1 MKTYLFACVHSAGRS
16 QMAAAWLNRLAD
28 PTQARGI
35 SAGTEPGSRVH
46 PEVLEAMREVGVDL
60 SAAVP
65 QNHRGDDPLGLGEN
79 HGVDG
84 GTNHREAGRGRQ

>member
-16 QMAAAWLNRLAD
+16 QMAAAWLSRLAD

-46 PEVLEAMREVGVDL
+46 PEVL
-60 SAAVP
+60 
-65 QNHRGDDPLGLGEN
+65 GEN